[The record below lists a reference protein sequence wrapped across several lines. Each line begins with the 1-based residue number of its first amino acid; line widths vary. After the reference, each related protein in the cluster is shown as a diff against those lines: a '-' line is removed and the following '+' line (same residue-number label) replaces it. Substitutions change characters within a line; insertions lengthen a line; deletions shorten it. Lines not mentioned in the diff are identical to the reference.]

1 MATFV
6 ATHPEAFHMLSSGNI
21 SDNTVQYLQNANNFV
36 NDKLTAAGQ
45 GFLAHIQQL
54 QQQVYNS
61 DLFRMVTAVSRKA
74 ANLWQSDTIRPLNT
88 IGELQNAP
96 NSMIT
101 WIMAAPA
108 IREAYLRQELEG
120 YGNRYVDFEPGLV
133 RDLHS
138 DYRRVMDGVVVETEN
153 GFKAEI
159 YFEEDDV
166 KRLSLAD
173 QNDIIQTWGI
183 AEFLLEHGRDDPTSE
198 WNASL

>member
-173 QNDIIQTWGI
+173 QNDIIQTWDI